1 MVSKKTNTAGT
12 ASRKK
17 TTKARKPKVTKK
29 VPDKKPDSS
38 TTEDMLKNL
47 GKTPA
52 VVFSFDTTGSMNPC
66 IKDVRQKLRDLAEM
80 MIQDIK
86 GVKIGL
92 IAHGDYCDGDNC
104 ISILD
109 LTSDVEKIMAFIT
122 NTPNTSGGDA
132 PECYEYV
139 LHKAKSLSWPEG
151 GGAFVLIGDA
161 TPHDDNPHN
170 LNWREELQ
178 DLKAKKVN
186 VFAMQCL
193 KSAHQKNQNDFWEAV
208 SGEAGTPLLVLE
220 SFNDSA
226 VTLGAVAYASTGHKE
241 DYETFKDVRAK
252 KLAPTASLNLCS
264 NMATLEAYAEANAE
278 TKVE

>member
-1 MVSKKTNTAGT
+1 MEPKMMKTKTKKTIKSKKKASAPKPSQVQQIKDNLAGI
-12 ASRKK
+12 
-17 TTKARKPKVTKK
+17 KALV
-29 VPDKKPDSS
+29 
-38 TTEDMLKNL
+38 M
-47 GKTPA
+47 
-52 VVFSFDTTGSMNPC
+52 SFDTTGSMNPC

-80 MIQDIK
+80 MFQDIK
-86 GVKIGL
+86 GLKIGL

-109 LTSDVEKIMAFIT
+109 LTNDVEKIMKFIA

-139 LHKAKSLSWPEG
+139 LHQAKNLSWPEA

-161 TPHDDNPHN
+161 TPHEKNPNN
-170 LNWREELQ
+170 LDWRKELH
-178 DLKAKKVN
+178 DLKEKKVN

-193 KSAHQKNQNDFWEAV
+193 KGGNGEQNAFWENV

-220 SFNDSA
+220 SFSESA
-226 VTLGAVAYASTGHKE
+226 VTLGAVAYASTGDKA
-241 DYETFKDVRAK
+241 DYDTYKMRSA

-264 NMATLEAYAEANAE
+264 NIATLEAYAEAN
-278 TKVE
+278 TKK

>member
-1 MVSKKTNTAGT
+1 MGKKTNIAGT
-12 ASRKK
+12 ATRKK
-17 TTKARKPKVTKK
+17 ATKAKKTKTKTPKAKD
-29 VPDKKPDSS
+29 PDQKTS
-38 TTEDMLKNL
+38 TTQDMLKNL

-80 MIQDIK
+80 MVQDIK

-104 ISILD
+104 ITILD
-109 LTSDVEKIMAFIT
+109 LTDDVEKIMNFIT

-139 LHKAKSLSWPEG
+139 LNQAKGLSWPEG

-161 TPHDDNPHN
+161 TPHDTNPNN
-170 LNWREELQ
+170 LDWRKELR
-178 DLKAKKVN
+178 DLKEKKVN

-193 KSAHQKNQNDFWEAV
+193 KNTYQKPQNDFWEAV

-220 SFNDSA
+220 NFNDSA
-226 VTLGAVAYASTGHKE
+226 VTLGAVAYASTGDLA
-241 DYETFKDVRAK
+241 DYETYKTERVG
-252 KLAPTASLNLCS
+252 KLTPTASLNLCS
-264 NMATLEAYAEANAE
+264 NMASLETYAAKKATE
-278 TKVE
+278 